1 MKLQISIVSF
11 LSLSASASSLASN
24 FCGSSSPP
32 QEALEAAQSVDMG
45 KRDISI
51 EDGSSKHRQQKKG
64 LVISTYLHVIE
75 SKKKA
80 GTVTDKMINDQ
91 MEVLNETYHP
101 HNIQFILKNVTRTI
115 NDEWADSYGTREK
128 GLALRQGRYDDLNI
142 FFESGLMAGDKSTGI
157 CSFPVKDTVKTGE
170 DGTPWAILDGCHVNP
185 GTMPGGAGQ
194 VWNPKDNKGK
204 LATHEVGHWLGL
216 FHVFSGQ
223 NCTGEGDLVD
233 DTPAQWEVT
242 NGGCPIG
249 KNSCPDQP
257 GLDSIHN
264 YMDYADQDC
273 QTEFTP
279 GQEERMYHSFNT
291 LRKGRGFD
299 IHKLGPI

>member
-1 MKLQISIVSF
+1 MV
-11 LSLSASASSLASN
+11 LA
-24 FCGSSSPP
+24 
-32 QEALEAAQSVDMG
+32 
-45 KRDISI
+45 
-51 EDGSSKHRQQKKG
+51 
-64 LVISTYLHVIE
+64 
-75 SKKKA
+75 
-80 GTVTDKMINDQ
+80 Q
-91 MEVLNETYHP
+91 MVVLNETYHP

-128 GLALRQGRYDDLNI
+128 GLALRQGRYDELNI
-142 FFESGLMAGDKSTGI
+142 FFESGLMAGDKSTGL
-157 CSFPVKDTVKTGE
+157 CSFPVKDPVKTGE

-264 YMDYADQDC
+264 YMDYADQDW
-273 QTEFTP
+273 
-279 GQEERMYHSFNT
+279 
-291 LRKGRGFD
+291 
-299 IHKLGPI
+299 